1 MEKKSLSCEYLHH
14 AVYLAPDELRHCC
27 KRFFHKGEMKGDVKV
42 IDIKSNDDF
51 KVEDIINSKNELIRK
66 LNNGEENDCTGCPYL
81 ERKNWPEINKKNFS
95 LNLVSVESTSICSM
109 KCTYCSD
116 MYYGGLKPNYDVNN
130 ALKKLEV
137 HITGNNEFEL
147 VWGGGEPLLLKGFD
161 ELLTKYTDIF
171 KPKRNLVYSNALKY
185 SKALEKML
193 SSNRAILTT
202 SIDAGTPGM
211 FKIIR
216 GVKGIDKVFK
226 NLKEYERFSHKKNGL
241 CVNIIIKYIITDENI
256 NEEEIKGF
264 LAYVSN
270 YELNNCSFQLSSDFK
285 KEVLSNDQILNVL
298 KLYFGLKKI
307 GAKLVFFD
315 YHLSPRIKSG
325 LEKLLKN
332 NQENN
337 FNLEPF
343 IDIYNSGKQR
353 DVIVWGAGDTG
364 RLLTR
369 NNFLFREKKLNIIN
383 YVDKNRNLIGKK
395 VNNKDVKEIKTLK
408 ENNKE
413 IAIAS
418 SAYFDEIY
426 NEIIDLKIDPERIID
441 PIFI

>member
-14 AVYLAPDELRHCC
+14 AVYLAPNELRHCC

-42 IDIKSNDDF
+42 INIEKNEDF
-51 KVEDIINSKNELIRK
+51 NVEDIIKSKNELLKK
-66 LNNGEENDCTGCPYL
+66 LNNGEENECTGCPYL
-81 ERKNWPEINKKNFS
+81 ERKNWPEINKNNFS

-116 MYYGGLKPNYDVNN
+116 MYYGGLKPSYDVND

-171 KPKRNLVYSNALKY
+171 SPKRNLVYSNALKY
-185 SKALEKML
+185 SQALEKML
-193 SSNRAILTT
+193 SLNKAILTT

-211 FKIIR
+211 FKLIR

-226 NLKEYERFSHKKNGL
+226 NLKEYEKFSYKKNGL

-256 NEEEIKGF
+256 NEDEINGF

-270 YELNNCSFQLSSDFK
+270 YELYNCSFQLSSDFK
-285 KEVLSNDQILNVL
+285 KEVLSDEQILNVL
-298 KLYFGLKKI
+298 KLYFGLREN
-307 GAKLVFFD
+307 GVKLVFFD

-337 FNLEPF
+337 YDLEPF
-343 IDIYNSGKQR
+343 INIYHSNEQR

-364 RLLTR
+364 RLLAR
-369 NNFLFREKKLNIIN
+369 NNFLFREKKLNILN
-383 YVDKNRNLIGKK
+383 YVDKNTNLIGKK
-395 VNNKDVKEIKTLK
+395 VNGKDVKEIKTLI
-408 ENNKE
+408 ENSNE

-418 SAYFDEIY
+418 SAYYDEIY
-426 NEIIDLKIDPERIID
+426 NEIIDLKIDPKRIID

>member
-14 AVYLAPDELRHCC
+14 AVYLAPNELRHCC
-27 KRFFHKGEMKGDVKV
+27 KRFFHKGQMKGDVKV
-42 IDIKSNDDF
+42 INVDNNQDF
-51 KVEDIINSKNELIRK
+51 NVEDIIKSKNELIEK
-66 LNNGEENDCTGCPYL
+66 INNGVENECTGCPYL
-81 ERKNWPEINKKNFS
+81 EKKNWSKINNKNFL

-116 MYYGGLKPNYDVNN
+116 MYYGGLKPNYDVNE

-137 HITGNNEFEL
+137 HIKGNNEFEL
-147 VWGGGEPLLLKGFD
+147 VWGGGEPLLLEGFD
-161 ELLTKYTDIF
+161 ELLIKYTDIF
-171 KPKRNLVYSNALKY
+171 SPKRNLVYSNALKY
-185 SKALEKML
+185 SLALEKML
-193 SSNRAILTT
+193 SSNKAILTT

-211 FKIIR
+211 FKHIR

-226 NLKEYERFSHKKNGL
+226 NLKEYEKNSYKKNGL

-256 NEEEIKGF
+256 NEDEIDGF
-264 LAYVSN
+264 LAYVAK
-270 YELNNCSFQLSSDFK
+270 YDLYNCSFQLSSDFK
-285 KEVLSNDQILNVL
+285 KEVLSNEQILNVL
-298 KLYFGLKKI
+298 KLYFGLRKI

-343 IDIYNSGKQR
+343 INIYNSDEDR

-369 NNFLFREKKLNIIN
+369 NNFLFRERKLNILN
-383 YVDKNRNLIGKK
+383 YVDKNKNLIGKK
-395 VNNKDVKEIKTLK
+395 VNNKDVKEIKTLS
-408 ENNKE
+408 ENNNE

-418 SAYFDEIY
+418 SAYYDEIY
-426 NEIIDLKIDPERIID
+426 NEIIDMKIDPKRIID